1 MYKTQSRRALGIDP
15 GLANCGWA
23 VIGRHTA
30 TGQFRLLEHGTIQT
44 DRQQTQAARLL
55 HIHKD
60 ILQLIHDVTPNLVA
74 IEKVYFN
81 KNVSSAI
88 STGGAIGVCLLATEQ
103 LGIESLL
110 LTPQQVKAAA
120 TGTGRASKETM
131 KKVLTRLLGHPIDNH
146 HEADAA
152 ALAIA
157 GLLQLASVHS

>member
-1 MYKTQSRRALGIDP
+1 MYQTQSKCALGIDP

-23 VIGRHTA
+23 VIGRTDKGH
-30 TGQFRLLEHGTIQT
+30 FRFMESGCIQT
-44 DRQQTQAARLL
+44 DRQQTHAQRLF
-55 HIHKD
+55 HIYDD
-60 ILQLIHDVTPNLVA
+60 IRQRIHRSTPNLVV

-88 STGGAIGVCLLATEQ
+88 TTGGVIGVCLLAAEQ
-103 LGIESLL
+103 AGISSHLI
-110 LTPQQVKAAA
+110 TPQQAKAAA
-120 TGTGRASKETM
+120 TGTGRASKDATRRC
-131 KKVLTRLLGHPIDNH
+131 LARLLGQEIPNH